1 MFQCGAGEEKE
12 WEEKEWEE
20 VIEFPFA
27 HPDHQL
33 LCIALVLA
41 KFLMWSGEIVVPAVT
56 FLFSYPSVAC
66 TQKVGAAGEG
76 IALPLGGGIWPQVK
90 GVFLSV

>member
-41 KFLMWSGEIVVPAVT
+41 KFLM
-56 FLFSYPSVAC
+56 
-66 TQKVGAAGEG
+66 
-76 IALPLGGGIWPQVK
+76 
-90 GVFLSV
+90 